1 MDLINIL
8 LFICIIIKKNN
19 TYKVVHIIF
28 KNQELYR
35 TKLIVDHLMGN
46 HHANFAIRCE
56 DERKLVF
63 FFVDK
68 RIWMIGLRD
77 NYPNP
82 LTYT

>member
-1 MDLINIL
+1 MHVLIL

-19 TYKVVHIIF
+19 TYKVVYIIF

-46 HHANFAIRCE
+46 QLANFAIRCE

-63 FFVDK
+63 FLWLNEF
-68 RIWMIGLRD
+68 G
-77 NYPNP
+77 
-82 LTYT
+82 